1 MRPFKAILTII
12 ILVLTNQIINAQ
24 KGTVRGT
31 IIDETLGEALMGV
44 TIMAEGT
51 VSGAISDL
59 DGKFNLTL
67 APGSYNLK
75 FSFISFETLTIKDV
89 KVKDGEVTN
98 LEQLKLKSATLG
110 LGEVTI
116 TANAVRNTENSILA
130 IKLNSPNVLDGISSV
145 GFRKMG
151 DSDAASSMKRV
162 SGVAVEGGKYVYVR
176 GLGDRYTK
184 TILNGVDIPGLD
196 PDRNT
201 LQLDIFPTNV
211 IDNIIVH
218 KSFSVEL
225 PADFTGGVVDIAL
238 KDFPEEKKGN
248 VFIAGGY
255 NPDYHFNNNYLTY
268 EGGKTDFLGFDDGT
282 RAIPATDDLPFFSDV
297 VGQPLTSS
305 ESLRYREILDGF
317 NPTMSAMKQM
327 SNMDYSVGASL
338 GNQIPLKKVTLG
350 YSFGVSYKN
359 TTEFYKDAEYGRYGL
374 SGDPDIAEL
383 EVREFQKGDF
393 GVSGVLIS
401 GLAGF
406 AVKTNKSKYR
416 INILHLQNGESKA
429 GIFDYESSD
438 LGTNFSGIQ
447 HNLEYSERSLTNLLL
462 DGKHSFNNS
471 KWDIVWKISP
481 TISRIDDPDI
491 RFTRYIKSNGN
502 YLISTESG
510 FPERIW
516 RELSEMNIGSV
527 LHISKGYNF
536 RGAPAKLNFG
546 GAYTFKERD
555 FVINKYSF
563 NLRNVPLIGNPD
575 EIFRDENL
583 WPLNGTDTNSGTAY
597 EANFVPTNPN
607 KFSANSRNAAG
618 YVSTELS
625 LFKNFRAIIGV
636 RMENFTQR
644 YTGQDQLGTN
654 VLNDDIV
661 LDDLDFFPSANIIYN
676 LDAKQNLRFSYAKT
690 IARPSFKEMSYSE
703 ISDPISNR
711 TFIGG
716 MFRDADDVNGIEYW
730 DGNLVTT
737 DIQNFDL
744 RWELFHSNGQMVSVS
759 AFYKMFSNPIEIV
772 QYATTQKGSFQ
783 PRNVGD
789 GTVLGIETEFRQ
801 SLDIISGTLKN
812 FSLNGNISVT
822 KSKIDLSLTEYT
834 SRVENARTGQTIEKT
849 REMAGQ
855 APFIINGGVSYNGGE
870 SGFWKGF
877 EAGLYYNVQGT
888 TLQYVG
894 IADRPDIYM
903 LPFHSVNFIASTYL
917 GKEDRTQISFKIE
930 NLLNDEKESVFRSFN
945 PTDMFFTKLE
955 PGITF
960 QLKLSYS
967 LFKK

>member
-1 MRPFKAILTII
+1 MRPYKAIIFLI
-12 ILVLTNQIINAQ
+12 ILLLTSQLYAQ
-24 KGTVRGT
+24 KGSIRGT
-31 IIDETLGEALMGV
+31 VYDDIPGEALMGV
-44 TIMAEGT
+44 TVVVEGT
-51 VSGAISDL
+51 IAGTITDL
-59 DGKFNLTL
+59 DGKFNLSL
-67 APGSYNLK
+67 VPGRYNLK
-75 FSFISFETLTIKDV
+75 FSFISFETLMVSDV
-89 KVKDGEVTN
+89 VVKDGGVTILDN
-98 LEQLKLKSATLG
+98 LKLRTATLG
-110 LGEVTI
+110 LAEVTI
-116 TANAVRNTENSILA
+116 TANAVRNTENSIMS
-130 IKLNSPNVLDGISSV
+130 IKMKSPNVLDGISSA

-151 DSDAASSMKRV
+151 DSDAAASMKRV

-184 TILNGVDIPGLD
+184 TIVNGVDIPGLD
-196 PDRNT
+196 PDRNS

-225 PADFTGGVVDIAL
+225 PADFTGGVIDIAI

-255 NPDYHFNNNYLTY
+255 NPDYHFNSNYLSY
-268 EGGKTDFLGFDDGT
+268 KGGKTDFLGFDDGT
-282 RAIPATDDLPFFSDV
+282 RAIPATENIPFFSDV
-297 VGQPLTSS
+297 VGQALTST

-317 NPTMSAMKQM
+317 SQNMSAMKQM
-327 SNMDYSVGASL
+327 NYMDYSVGASL
-338 GNQIPLKKVTLG
+338 GNQVRLKKTTLG
-350 YSFGVSYKN
+350 FNFGMSYKN
-359 TTEFYKDAEYGRYGL
+359 NTEYYKDAEYGRYGL
-374 SGDPDIAEL
+374 VGDPDISEL

-393 GVSGVLIS
+393 GISSVLIS

-406 AVKTNKSKYR
+406 AIKTNKSKYR
-416 INILHLQNGESKA
+416 INMLHLQNGESKA

-438 LGTNFSGIQ
+438 VGTNFSGIQ
-447 HNLEYSERSLTNLLL
+447 HNLEYSQRSLTNLLI
-462 DGKHSFNNS
+462 DGKHSFSNS
-471 KWDIVWKISP
+471 KWDIIWKISP
-481 TISRIDDPDI
+481 TLSKINDPDV
-491 RFTRYIKSNGN
+491 RFTRYVISNGN
-502 YLISTESG
+502 YIIGTESG

-516 RELSEMNIGSV
+516 RELSEVNIGGV
-527 LHISKGYNF
+527 LHLSKGYTF
-536 RGAPAKLNFG
+536 RGEPAKLNFG
-546 GAYTFKERD
+546 GAYTYKERD
-555 FVINKYSF
+555 FIINKYSF
-563 NLRNVPLIGNPD
+563 NLRNVPLTGNPD
-575 EIFRDENL
+575 EIFRDDNM
-583 WPLNGTDTNSGTAY
+583 WPLNGTSTTSGTTY
-597 EANFVPTNPN
+597 EANFVPVNPN
-607 KFSANSRNAAG
+607 KFNARSENAAG
-618 YVSTELS
+618 YVSTEIG
-625 LFKNFRAIIGV
+625 LFRNLRAIFGV
-636 RMENFTQR
+636 RMENFVQR

-654 VLNDDIV
+654 VLNDEKVIDN
-661 LDDLDFFPSANIIYN
+661 LDFFPSANFIYSI
-676 LDAKQNLRFSYAKT
+676 DEKQNLRFSFAKT
-690 IARPSFKEMSYSE
+690 VARPSFKEMSFSE

-730 DGNLVTT
+730 DGNLVST

-759 AFYKMFSNPIEIV
+759 AFYKMFKNPIEIV

-801 SLDIISGTLKN
+801 SLDIIRDGLKN

-822 KSKIDLSLTEYT
+822 RSQIDLSLTEYT

-855 APFIINGGVSYNGGE
+855 APYIINGGFSYNGGE

-877 EAGLYYNVQGT
+877 EAGIYYNVQGT

-903 LPFHSVNFIASTYL
+903 LPFHSVNFNTSKYL
-917 GKEDRTQISFKIE
+917 GKDNRTQISLKIE
-930 NLLNDEKESVFRSFN
+930 NLLDDKKESVFRSFN

-960 QLKLSYS
+960 QFKLSYS
-967 LFKK
+967 LFK

>member
-12 ILVLTNQIINAQ
+12 ILLLTSQLYSQ

-31 IIDETLGEALMGV
+31 IYDDVLGEALMGV
-44 TIMAEGT
+44 TVVVEGT
-51 VSGAISDL
+51 VTGTVTDL
-59 DGKFNLTL
+59 DGKFNLSL
-67 APGSYNLK
+67 APGRYNLK
-75 FSFISFETLTIKDV
+75 FSFISFETLTVSDV
-89 KVKDGEVTN
+89 DVKDGGVLILDN
-98 LEQLKLKSATLG
+98 LKLKTATLG
-110 LGEVTI
+110 LAEVTI
-116 TANAVRNTENSILA
+116 TANAVRNTENSIMS
-130 IKLNSPNVLDGISSV
+130 IKMKSPNVLDGISSA

-184 TILNGVDIPGLD
+184 TIVNGVDIPGLD
-196 PDRNT
+196 PDRNS

-211 IDNIIVH
+211 IDNIIIH

-225 PADFTGGVVDIAL
+225 PADFTGGVIDIAI

-255 NPDYHFNNNYLTY
+255 NPDYHFNSNYLTY
-268 EGGKTDFLGFDDGT
+268 KGGKTDFLGFDDGT
-282 RAIPATDDLPFFSDV
+282 RAIPATENIPFFSDV
-297 VGQPLTSS
+297 VGQPLTST

-317 NPTMSAMKQM
+317 SPNMAAMKQM
-327 SNMDYSVGASL
+327 SLMDYSVGASL
-338 GNQIPLKKVTLG
+338 GNQVPLKKITLG

-359 TTEFYKDAEYGRYGL
+359 NTEYYKEAEYGRYGL
-374 SGDPDIAEL
+374 SGDPDISEL

-393 GVSGVLIS
+393 GVSNVLIS

-406 AVKTNKSKYR
+406 AIKTKKSKYR
-416 INILHLQNGESKA
+416 INMLHLQNGESKA

-438 LGTNFSGIQ
+438 VGTNFSGIQ
-447 HNLEYSERSLTNLLL
+447 HNLEYSQRSLTNLLI

-471 KWDIVWKISP
+471 KWDIIWKISP
-481 TISRIDDPDI
+481 TLSKIDDPDV
-491 RFTRYIKSNGN
+491 RFTRYVISNGN
-502 YLISTESG
+502 YIIGTESG

-516 RELSEMNIGSV
+516 RELSERNIGGV
-527 LHISKGYNF
+527 LHLTKGYSF
-536 RGAPAKLNFG
+536 RGEPAKLNFG
-546 GAYTFKERD
+546 GAYTYKERD
-555 FVINKYSF
+555 FIINKYAF
-563 NLRNVPLIGNPD
+563 NLRNVPLTGSPD
-575 EIFRDENL
+575 EIFRDDNM
-583 WPLNGTDTNSGTAY
+583 WPLNGTSTNSGTTY
-597 EANFVPTNPN
+597 EANFVPVNPN
-607 KFSANSRNAAG
+607 QFNARSDNAAG
-618 YVSTELS
+618 YISTEIGLIRN
-625 LFKNFRAIIGV
+625 LRAVLGV
-636 RMENFTQR
+636 RMENFVQR

-654 VLNDDIV
+654 VLNDEKVIDN
-661 LDDLDFFPSANIIYN
+661 LDFFPSANFIYSI
-676 LDAKQNLRFSYAKT
+676 DAKQNLRFSFAKT
-690 IARPSFKEMSYSE
+690 VARPSFKEMSYSE

-730 DGNLVTT
+730 DGNLMTT

-759 AFYKMFSNPIEIV
+759 AFYKMFKNPIEIV

-801 SLDIISGTLKN
+801 SLDIIRDGLKD
-812 FSLNGNISVT
+812 FSINGNISVT
-822 KSKIDLSLTEYT
+822 RSQIDLSLTEYT

-855 APFIINGGVSYNGGE
+855 APYIINGGVSYNGGE

-877 EAGLYYNVQGT
+877 EAGFYYNVQGT

-903 LPFHSVNFIASTYL
+903 LPFHSVNFNASKLL
-917 GKEDRTQISFKIE
+917 GKDNRTQISFKIE
-930 NLLNDEKESVFRSFN
+930 NLLDDKKESVFRSFN

-960 QLKLSYS
+960 QFKLSYS
-967 LFKK
+967 LFK